1 MKQLKNMQIIGIDNG
16 YGNLKTASGIFP
28 RQRPDLRP
36 RARPRAGPAG
46 LRRQIPRHRQRT
58 PGVHP
63 GQGQQPGS
71 LCPDARRYRAVQPA
85 RRPLRQLHA
94 ERGLSYS
101 ALIVPAVN
109 AYYGKPT
116 VDEGLRETIRSI
128 VREELAT
135 APVQLGDLLQAL
147 KTAVPVDHPASPSAH
162 DDEPDE
168 DDLDDALDSFGC

>member
-1 MKQLKNMQIIGIDNG
+1 MSQMFRT
-16 YGNLKTASGIFP
+16 NLRLDLDKPAS
-28 RQRPDLRP
+28 
-36 RARPRAGPAG
+36 AN
-46 LRRQIPRHRQRT
+46 
-58 PGVHP
+58 
-63 GQGQQPGS
+63 
-71 LCPDARRYRAVQPA
+71 AVA
-85 RRPLRQLHA
+85 LLRQLHA

-147 KTAVPVDHPASPSAH
+147 KTAVPASPFAH

-168 DDLDDALDSFGC
+168 NDLNDALDSFGC

>member
-1 MKQLKNMQIIGIDNG
+1 MSQMLRTTLRLDLDKP
-16 YGNLKTASGIFP
+16 AS
-28 RQRPDLRP
+28 
-36 RARPRAGPAG
+36 AN
-46 LRRQIPRHRQRT
+46 
-58 PGVHP
+58 
-63 GQGQQPGS
+63 
-71 LCPDARRYRAVQPA
+71 AVA
-85 RRPLRQLHA
+85 LLRQLHA

-128 VREELAT
+128 VREELAV

-147 KTAVPVDHPASPSAH
+147 KTAVPASPFAH

-168 DDLDDALDSFGC
+168 NDLNNALDSFGC